1 MKDRGF
7 LLKPAALAILVAL
20 GPTATF
26 AASDM
31 DELRKTVDMLQKQL
45 EQVQEQLKAQ
55 EQKDSAAS
63 VTASPART
71 GEEVPVTREEM
82 DELRK
87 EVATASEWR
96 TPNTLVHMA
105 GYSSVGYEKKQGADD
120 DGSFTVGQFA
130 PIFHFQYRDLVMLE
144 AELEF
149 EIEDD
154 GETSTA
160 LEYLTIDWFMN
171 DYAVLVAGKFLS
183 PIGQFRQNL
192 HPTWINK
199 MAAPPPGFGHD
210 GAAPIS
216 DLGLQVRGGYP
227 FGKVRTNYA
236 LFVSNGP
243 ELNSEN
249 EAGEFS
255 LEGVKAEGLNKDSDG
270 TKVFGGR
277 LGVLPMQGLELG
289 ISGATGKA
297 FVTKV
302 EGDPLPPP
310 ADLNNEDKRDYD
322 VYGADFNFQYR
333 SFGVRG
339 EYVKTKVGATDR
351 GVTASGSANWETWY
365 TQAAYRFLPTRFE
378 AVLRYTDYDSAV
390 DSRDQEQWAVGLN
403 YLFTSNFVAKVNY
416 EFNDG
421 NGNASIADDNRFLT
435 QLAYGF

>member
-1 MKDRGF
+1 MKYRAF
-7 LLKPAALAILVAL
+7 ILKPVALAVLVGLA
-20 GPTATF
+20 PTASF
-26 AASDM
+26 AASEM
-31 DELRKTVDMLQKQL
+31 DELRKTVDMLQMQL
-45 EQVQEQLKAQ
+45 EQVQQKLQEQEKAQ
-55 EQKDSAAS
+55 KAAAPAS
-63 VTASPART
+63 TTTAQET
-71 GEEVPVTREEM
+71 PVTRKEM

-87 EVATASEWR
+87 EVATAAEWR
-96 TPNTLVHMA
+96 SPNTLIHMA
-105 GYSSVGYEKKQGADD
+105 GYSTVGYEKSQGSDD

-144 AELEF
+144 SELEF
-149 EIEDD
+149 QVTDD
-154 GETSTA
+154 GETDTA

-171 DYAVLVAGKFLS
+171 DYAALVAGKFLS

-192 HPTWINK
+192 HPSWINK
-199 MAAPPPGFGHD
+199 MASPPPGFGHD

-216 DLGLQVRGGYP
+216 DLGVQIRGGYP

-249 EAGEFS
+249 EGGEFS
-255 LEGVKAEGLNKDSDG
+255 LEGVKAEGLNKDRDG
-270 TKVFGGR
+270 AKVFGGR
-277 LGVLPMQGLELG
+277 LGLLPARGLEIGL
-289 ISGATGKA
+289 SGATGEA
-297 FVTKV
+297 SVTKV
-302 EGDPLPPP
+302 EGDPLPPG

-322 VYGADFNFQYR
+322 VYGADFNYQYR

-339 EYVKTKVGATDR
+339 EYVKTKIGSTDK

-378 AVLRYTDYDSAV
+378 AVVRYTDYDSAV
-390 DSRDQEQWAVGLN
+390 DSRDQEQWGVGLN
-403 YLFTSNFVAKVNY
+403 YLVTNNFIAKVNY

-421 NGNASIADDNRFLT
+421 KNGSSPQDDNRFLA